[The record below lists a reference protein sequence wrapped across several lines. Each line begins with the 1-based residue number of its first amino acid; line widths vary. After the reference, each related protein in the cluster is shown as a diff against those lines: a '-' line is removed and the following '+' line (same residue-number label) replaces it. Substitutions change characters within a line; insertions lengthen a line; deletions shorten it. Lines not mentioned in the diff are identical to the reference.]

1 MRRLAVA
8 FAAFC
13 LSSLPVLAAD
23 GVPVFNVKPTCE
35 AGGIGAVSS
44 AQSHLDACLQSES
57 AARDQ
62 LKQSWAGFLAGD
74 RIECTGTAKIGP
86 PSYVDL
92 LTCLEMRR
100 DARQPQ
106 QETTGSAT
114 GSATGLPRR
123 QPTPASILQG
133 GRL

>member
-1 MRRLAVA
+1 MRRLAA
-8 FAAFC
+8 TFAALF
-13 LSSLPVLAAD
+13 LSSVPLLAAD

-35 AGGIGAVSS
+35 AGGIGAASPG
-44 AQSHLDACLQSES
+44 QSHLDACLHSEN

-62 LKQSWAGFLAGD
+62 LRQSWAGFPASD
-74 RIECTGTAKIGP
+74 RLECTGTAKIGP
-86 PSYVDL
+86 PSDVDL

-114 GSATGLPRR
+114 GLPRR
-123 QPTPASILQG
+123 QPTPVSILQG